1 MDQWKNR
8 EMVDNSFNT
17 EGMKKSK
24 KLREIIGGNTIAN
37 NRVKV

>member
-17 EGMKKSK
+17 QGLKKSK
-24 KLREIIGGNTIAN
+24 KLWELIGKNTIAI
-37 NRVKV
+37 NRVKK

>member
-24 KLREIIGGNTIAN
+24 KFRELIGGNTIAN

>member
-17 EGMKKSK
+17 EGTKKSK
-24 KLREIIGGNTIAN
+24 KPRELIGGNTIAN